1 MSAPR
6 GGAAPA
12 SRPER
17 ALAAY
22 VKLMRAADSVTARV
36 HRHLAAHGLSVS
48 QFGALEALLH
58 LGPMCQRDIARK
70 LLKSDGNLTVVLA
83 HLERRGLVS
92 RRREPRD
99 RRQVFVELTP
109 AGRALVEEVFPAHVR
124 EIAAALGALGDGE
137 QETLAALC
145 RKLGRAQED

>member
-1 MSAPR
+1 MSSPR

-12 SRPER
+12 PRAER
-17 ALAAY
+17 ALSAY

-83 HLERRGLVS
+83 HLERRRLVS
-92 RRREPRD
+92 RRRDPQD
-99 RRQVFVELTP
+99 RRQVLVELTP
-109 AGRALVEEVFPAHVR
+109 AGRVLVEEVFPAHAR
-124 EIAAALGALGDGE
+124 EIAAALGALDDGE

-145 RKLGRAQED
+145 RKLGLAQEG